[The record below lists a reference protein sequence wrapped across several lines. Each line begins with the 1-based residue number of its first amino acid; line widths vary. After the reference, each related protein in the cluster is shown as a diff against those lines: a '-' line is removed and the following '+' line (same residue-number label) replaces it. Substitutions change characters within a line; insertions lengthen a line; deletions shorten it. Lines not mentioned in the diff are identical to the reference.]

1 MIIKGIWKLQKKN
14 MNNNFVKLSE
24 KFFFDGFLIG
34 KINNIELIDKLN
46 SISEELINN
55 NLKNNNYHFE
65 NKNKNQYDLE
75 PNTWTYDD
83 IFLDLL
89 IKTGLI
95 KILNSVTN
103 QNLLLT
109 DIRTRII
116 KKDDRLNPWGY
127 IAPHRDS
134 YYQINKW
141 KGPKL
146 PSYKLIFY
154 PLIGKN
160 NEMLR
165 IFPSSHRKMSRIKNG
180 SLSDRIMAFIDSY
193 KSIFKSKNNF
203 CFFPGTLRHWPLKE
217 KSDEGS
223 LRIIYVFRDIRYY
236 QDYKDNELTNFFI
249 QKEQVNLNFK
259 NIDITFD

>member
-1 MIIKGIWKLQKKN
+1 MIIKDILKLQKKN

-55 NLKNNNYHFE
+55 NLKNNNYYFE

-109 DIRTRII
+109 DIRARII
-116 KKDDRLNPWGY
+116 KKDNRLNPWGY